1 MSEETKPCPIC
12 GEQILAVARKCRYC
26 GEYLD
31 PTARPPRGPPDAI
44 ERALLPVGRP
54 ASAIAAGYFGLF
66 AFFPFVGVVPGILAL
81 VFGIV
86 ALNKIKLDPSLSG
99 KGRAWFGIIVGT
111 PLALLWLLG
120 TVFLIIGIIA
130 EQHH

>member
-1 MSEETKPCPIC
+1 MPEETKPCPIC

-31 PTARPPRGPPDAI
+31 PTARPAKEAPDAV

-66 AFFPFVGVVPGILAL
+66 AFFPVV
-81 VFGIV
+81 GIV
-86 ALNKIKLDPSLSG
+86 AGILGVIFGTTALNTISLDPSLSG
-99 KGRAWFGIIVGT
+99 KGRAWFGIIAGGL
-111 PLALLWLLG
+111 LALIWLL
-120 TVFLIIGIIA
+120 VIAFLIIGSVA
-130 EQHH
+130 DQHH